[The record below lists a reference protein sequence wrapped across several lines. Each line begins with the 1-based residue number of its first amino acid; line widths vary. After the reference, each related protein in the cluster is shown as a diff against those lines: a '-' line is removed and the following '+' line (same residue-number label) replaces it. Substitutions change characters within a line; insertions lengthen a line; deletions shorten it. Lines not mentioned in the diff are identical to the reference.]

1 MCIRDRT
8 GGARGIGLTIAK
20 RFHAERHT
28 VIILD
33 RDQASLE
40 ATKEDIKDM
49 QGIECVYCDV
59 SIPEQVTT
67 VFDQIIST
75 HHHIDAL
82 VNNAGIAIFKKAE
95 DVRCV

>member
-1 MCIRDRT
+1 MNTRKKMAVVT

-49 QGIECVYCDV
+49 DCLLYT
-59 SIPEQVTT
+59 S
-67 VFDQIIST
+67 
-75 HHHIDAL
+75 
-82 VNNAGIAIFKKAE
+82 
-95 DVRCV
+95 RCV